1 MHGVVSATAVRPR
14 LKEIIRQK
22 FRKKVLGLR
31 LRSIRLGLRVR
42 QTCLDNR
49 LMQQGRAQREVITP
63 GSKVDG
69 LGTVRVLLMNRV
81 SEITTGLISSYDGCD
96 VPWVL
101 LLLILGD
108 IPHRKIVGREIVQRE
123 VILSIVGLGSRS
135 SVRELSSAAL
145 PFDLRRCT
153 TASHAFS

>member
-49 LMQQGRAQREVITP
+49 LMQQGGAQRKVITP

-81 SEITTGLISSYDGCD
+81 SEITTGLISCYDGCD

-101 LLLILGD
+101 LLLILD
-108 IPHRKIVGREIVQRE
+108 DVPHRKIVGREIV
-123 VILSIVGLGSRS
+123 
-135 SVRELSSAAL
+135 
-145 PFDLRRCT
+145 
-153 TASHAFS
+153 

>member
-1 MHGVVSATAVRPR
+1 MHGVVSATAARSR
-14 LKEIIRQK
+14 LKEVIRQK

-42 QTCLDNR
+42 QRSLDNR
-49 LMQQGRAQREVITP
+49 LMQHGRAQREVITP

-69 LGTVRVLLMNRV
+69 LGTVRVRTMNRV
-81 SEITTGLISSYDGCD
+81 SEISTGLISSCD

-101 LLLILGD
+101 LLLILD
-108 IPHRKIVGREIVQRE
+108 DVPHRKIVGREIVQWE
-123 VILSIVGLGSRS
+123 VILSIVGLGSRG
-135 SVRELSSAAL
+135 SVRDLSSAAL

-153 TASHAFS
+153 TASHVFS